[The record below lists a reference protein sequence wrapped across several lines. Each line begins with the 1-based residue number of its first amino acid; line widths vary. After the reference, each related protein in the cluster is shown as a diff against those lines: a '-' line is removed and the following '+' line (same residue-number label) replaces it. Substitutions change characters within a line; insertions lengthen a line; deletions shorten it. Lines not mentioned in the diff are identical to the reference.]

1 MTEDGT
7 PEGDPLGDL
16 SALAEEAARL
26 AEALAQG
33 RLDPD
38 VLRRQE
44 RLFHRLLDAGRTLER
59 DEESEERESDRA
71 GAFTREGVGALTA
84 GELDALRF
92 ELPGA
97 AVLRALPPAQRAMVL
112 LYFER
117 LNRTAPPAGEGG
129 R

>member
-1 MTEDGT
+1 MNAKTGAT
-7 PEGDPLGDL
+7 
-16 SALAEEAARL
+16 
-26 AEALAQG
+26 
-33 RLDPD
+33 
-38 VLRRQE
+38 V
-44 RLFHRLLDAGRTLER
+44 DAGLTPIVCVGETL
-59 DEESEERESDRA
+59 EERESDRA